1 MAKKEHGCRL
11 EADIK
16 ELPPLQIFFD
26 LFTGIYSVN
35 NHLQLQSGFSFE
47 QNFYLLPF
55 VVFMTT
61 SPPKNAIF
69 NPNRNGFYSPPSPFV
84 SPAAKANAA
93 ILTPA
98 LQALQEQ

>member
-1 MAKKEHGCRL
+1 
-11 EADIK
+11 
-16 ELPPLQIFFD
+16 
-26 LFTGIYSVN
+26 
-35 NHLQLQSGFSFE
+35 
-47 QNFYLLPF
+47 
-55 VVFMTT
+55 MTT

-69 NPNRNGFYSPPSPFV
+69 NPNRNGFYSLPLSLPPFV